1 MESGVST
8 LPFDLSLTELAVLTL
23 TNDGIIE
30 RPEYYPFRPKEPIVL
45 SCKTSYTWGS
55 TIALIL
61 EKNPDISEARFIDA
75 YRNALGKNQNEI
87 ARYYSEYKREVDDRI
102 LFERRYLYRLHE
114 DFVRFFDRPPNFV
127 FRGEES
133 GEEAYRSLVRKGLIE
148 DPIFTT
154 IFGVSVAVVG
164 FVPYSFTQRTRRGRT
179 AYRRIEALFWSYEM
193 RQDKG
198 AKAVNIHFR
207 LWKILR
213 AFKRALAEE
222 MEDIAESPK
231 TGK

>member
-1 MESGVST
+1 MESEASI
-8 LPFDLSLTELAVLTL
+8 LPFDLSLTELAVLAL

-30 RPEYYPFRPKEPIVL
+30 RPEYYPFRLKEPIVL
-45 SCKTSYTWGS
+45 SCKSSYIWGS

-61 EKNPDISEARFIDA
+61 EKNPHILEARFIDA
-75 YRNALGKNQNEI
+75 YRNALGKNRNEI
-87 ARYYSEYKREVDDRI
+87 ARYYLEYEGEVGDRT

-127 FRGEES
+127 FKGRES
-133 GEEAYRSLVRKGLIE
+133 AEEAYRSLVRKGLIE

-154 IFGVSVAVVG
+154 IFGVSFAVVG

-179 AYRRIEALFWSYEM
+179 VYRKIEALFWSYEM

-198 AKAVNIHFR
+198 TKTVNIHFR

-222 MEDIAESPK
+222 MEDIVESPK
-231 TGK
+231 TEK